1 MVIMD
6 AFGDFRL
13 VKKEGVTAAIISRKG
28 VLVMKRIALPFLI
41 DSGVWTFVAGRK
53 ESDETYDETAYREV
67 REETGL
73 AKEDLILRSKYEDV
87 VKIDMK
93 GKTKYHNHFYIFYSK
108 TIDIR
113 KNIENSAYRWAPLSE
128 IQEQKKYTNVFA
140 DKQFIEKEIKRA
152 IDAEGLANS

>member
-1 MVIMD
+1 MVIME

-13 VKKEGVTAAIISRKG
+13 VKKEGITAVIISRKG

-41 DSGVWTFVAGRK
+41 DSGVWTFVAGSREK
-53 ESDETYDETAYREV
+53 EEKYVETAYREV

-73 AKEDLILRSKYEDV
+73 DKENLILRSKYEDV

-93 GKTKYHNHFYIFYSK
+93 SKTKYHNHLYIFYSK
-108 TIDIR
+108 TINIR

-128 IQEQKKYTNVFA
+128 IQEQRKYTNVFA

-152 IDAEGLANS
+152 IDAERLAKS